1 MLPVVGKSPSGRG
14 PSLFHFHLPSFI
26 FIFHFFILSCIR
38 LLAIDIDGTLLD
50 RAGQVPPENR
60 RAIAAALDRG
70 VQVALVTGRGFTFAR
85 PVAEQLDLPVALVAS
100 NGAVVRRLDGTTILR
115 RLMPLAIAR
124 EVLAQTAGYRA
135 EAAVVFDKSGA
146 GQLVSGGLDWSH
158 PSRAGYYGRYGALIS
173 EVLPLED
180 CLLEDPIEVMFTG
193 GIARMRDLVRVLER
207 GPDAANYAVSF
218 VEYAWRDF
226 VLVDVLGA
234 GVTKGTTLA
243 EWARAMDLPRTAIMA
258 VGDNHNDREMLEFA
272 GIGVVMGN
280 SVPELLDG
288 QFAITGTNDEAGI
301 AQAIDRF
308 VLGDRRGDRRD

>member
-1 MLPVVGKSPSGRG
+1 
-14 PSLFHFHLPSFI
+14 
-26 FIFHFFILSCIR
+26 LSAIR

-50 RAGQVPPENR
+50 RRGNVPPENR
-60 RAIAAALDRG
+60 RAIAGAVDRG

-85 PVAEQLDLPVALVAS
+85 PVAEQLDLPVVLVAS
-100 NGAVVRRLDGTTILR
+100 NGAVVRSLDGTTILR
-115 RLMPLAIAR
+115 RLMPLTVAR
-124 EVLAQTAGYRA
+124 DVLAQTAGYRS
-135 EAAVVFDKSGA
+135 EAAVVFDRLGA

-193 GIARMRDLVRVLER
+193 GIARMRDLVRLLEN
-207 GPDAANYAVSF
+207 GPDATRYAVSF

-243 EWARAMDLPRTAIMA
+243 EWARAMGLSRTAIMA

-272 GIGVVMGN
+272 GTGVVMAN

-288 QFAITGTNDEAGI
+288 QFAVTGTNDEAGL

-308 VLGDRRGDRRD
+308 VLDDRRD

>member
-1 MLPVVGKSPSGRG
+1 MHFDIVSQLPISEVLEEFTLRLRERDEVVLQAPPGAGKTTVVP
-14 PSLFHFHLPSFI
+14 L
-26 FIFHFFILSCIR
+26 
-38 LLAIDIDGTLLD
+38 TLLD
-50 RAGQVPPENR
+50 QEWLGGRKILLLEPR
-60 RAIAAALDRG
+60 RIAARA
-70 VQVALVTGRGFTFAR
+70 AAAR
-85 PVAEQLDLPVALVAS
+85 MAQLL
-100 NGAVVRRLDGTTILR
+100 GE
-115 RLMPLAIAR
+115 
-124 EVLAQTAGYRA
+124 EVGQTVGYRA
-135 EAAVVFDKSGA
+135 EAAVVFDRPGA

-193 GIARMRDLVRVLER
+193 GVARMRELVRLLES
-207 GPDAANYAVSF
+207 GPDAARYAVSF

-243 EWARAMDLPRTAIMA
+243 EWAREMGLPRPAVMA

-272 GIGVVMGN
+272 GTGVVMGN

-288 QFAITGTNDEAGI
+288 RFPVTGTNDEAGL
-301 AQAIDRF
+301 AQAINRF
-308 VLGDRRGDRRD
+308 VLGGGRRD

>member
-1 MLPVVGKSPSGRG
+1 MPPVVGKSPPGQG
-14 PSLFHFHLPSFI
+14 PLFHFSSSHFSF
-26 FIFHFFILSCIR
+26 FIFHLSVIR

-50 RAGQVPPENR
+50 RAGNVPPENR

-85 PVAEQLDLPVALVAS
+85 PVAEQLDLPVVLVAS
-100 NGAVVRRLDGTTILR
+100 NGALVRRLDGTTILR
-115 RLMPLAIAR
+115 RLMPLATAR
-124 EVLAQTAGYRA
+124 DVLAQTAGYRA
-135 EAAVVFDKSGA
+135 EAAVVFDRPGA

-193 GIARMRDLVRVLER
+193 GIARMRDLVGLLEH
-207 GPDAANYAVSF
+207 GPDAASYAVSF

-272 GIGVVMGN
+272 GTGVVMGN

-288 QFAITGTNDEAGI
+288 GFAVTGTNDEAGL

-308 VLGDRRGDRRD
+308 VLGDRAGDRRD

>member
-1 MLPVVGKSPSGRG
+1 MLPP
-14 PSLFHFHLPSFI
+14 
-26 FIFHFFILSCIR
+26 IR

-50 RAGQVPPENR
+50 RAGNVPPENR

-70 VQVALVTGRGFTFAR
+70 VEVALVTGRGFTFAR
-85 PVAEQLDLPVALVAS
+85 PIAEQLDLPVVLVAS
-100 NGAVVRRLDGTTILR
+100 NGALVRRLDGTTILR
-115 RLMPLAIAR
+115 RLMPLATAR
-124 EVLAQTAGYRA
+124 DVLAQTAGYRA
-135 EAAVVFDKSGA
+135 EAAVVFDRPGA

-173 EVLPLED
+173 EVIPLED

-193 GIARMRDLVRVLER
+193 GIARMRDLVGLLKH
-207 GPDAANYAVSF
+207 GPDAASYAVSF

-272 GIGVVMGN
+272 GTGVVMGN

-288 QFAITGTNDEAGI
+288 QFAVTGTNDEAGL

-308 VLGDRRGDRRD
+308 VLGDRAGDRRD